1 MTMSSCGKV
10 LVTPGLGADPETSK
24 GPEKRKGAVSLPLG
38 GHSFCVFN
46 KWYDRMDVLL
56 DPFQFSNSRW
66 TQEWQ
71 IHNQELREK

>member
-38 GHSFCVFN
+38 GHSFCVF
-46 KWYDRMDVLL
+46 K
-56 DPFQFSNSRW
+56 
-66 TQEWQ
+66 
-71 IHNQELREK
+71 K